1 MKPFVLV
8 AAAAMALA
16 SCQKNEMPA
25 PEKQELHFTI
35 KAGIETKTSI
45 ADNGDGTYSPSWHK
59 DDKIGILFTEDKTDK
74 LGATF
79 SNVNA
84 DGEIA
89 SFEGTATVDGE
100 GTLYAF
106 YPASAFDQHYGD
118 ETIRLDLPAAQK
130 PTSTSFDPAC
140 DILVAKPCDYLAD
153 GETVVIDD
161 LYFARLMSVLK
172 INLKGEFAQGEIV
185 ESLTF
190 SVDGVDI
197 TGNAK
202 VDYKTATIKGWN
214 NGNVD
219 RNVVT
224 ASYSEDRYITIA
236 EEGNNAA
243 YLVVAPT
250 TIPAGTSL
258 SFTLKTANY
267 SISKTVSAPS
277 DMTFTA
283 GNLSVINLTINE
295 ENCAG
300 IDTSIDYSGE
310 YLIAGKEGDKWYAA
324 KKYTSGNYLSVSE
337 IEFIGENIVETETIS
352 DHYMTIEKVADGTY
366 KGMYTIVDAG
376 GKYLSAVNGD
386 DNYLKAVDAVSDNTY
401 WSIEKDE
408 EKGTYSIEA
417 SKSSQAEKKHMR
429 FNYNNGTNSRVTCYG
444 STSTQPYLT
453 LFSTSLVKPDTTPK
467 ITVTNTSYSAL
478 ATDTSVEIPYTV
490 KNITGDI
497 TATVASDATMS
508 NVSTN
513 VTADKVTV
521 SFAANEDSAEK
532 TATIVLSYDGAQ
544 SVNVV
549 IAQAGKPAE
558 GGEAKVEVWSWDG
571 GGKVNFTG
579 GNIVKTYGLGS
590 DYAASHAP
598 YQIKMDDT
606 GDYFIIKVDGS
617 INSVSVGVKMIG
629 GGTTSTLDVQG
640 SSDGESYSSVEKL
653 TISGSQNAILEL
665 QTTKQFDPSYRY
677 LKFHFTKGSN
687 IGVGP
692 ISITY
697 TVGSE
702 SGGETPETP
711 VEPTLTPRNLTF
723 SAATATATVGQAFTV
738 PTLSGETTGV
748 TYSSSNTAVATV
760 NASTGAVTLVAAG
773 TTIITATAPATD
785 EYEAGTASYTLT
797 VNAAQGGGQQ
807 TTTYTFN
814 SKSWGDSTNS
824 WTSGKDGNQLTSG
837 QGVQVTTGVSG
848 ANATCKNSFSNVSTV
863 VVKYCTNSSK
873 GAGTI
878 KVTIGSVTKTF
889 TVSTSGGTS
898 LRNATFD
905 FNGATGT
912 PKIEVT
918 CTTNSIYV
926 NAISITHTN

>member
-1 MKPFVLV
+1 MAIQIGQEKILMKKMCGIFKTVTTMKKIMKPFVLV

-16 SCQKNEMPA
+16 SCQKNEMHA

-45 ADNGDGTYSPSWHK
+45 TDNGDGTYSPSWK
-59 DDKIGILFTEDKTDK
+59 NGDQIGIFFTEPKEKVEKVD
-74 LGATF
+74 ATF
-79 SNVNA
+79 SNTTA
-84 DGEIA
+84 DGPEA
-89 SFEGTATVDGE
+89 SFEGRATVEGE
-100 GTLYAF
+100 GTFYAF
-106 YPASAFDQHYGD
+106 YPASAFNQHYGD

-140 DILVAKPCDYLAD
+140 DILVAKPCYYISD
-153 GETVVIDD
+153 GDEVLIDD

-172 INLKGEFAQGEIV
+172 INLKGEFAQGEVV

-214 NGNVD
+214 NGSVD

-236 EEGNNAA
+236 EGNNAA

-267 SISKTVSAPS
+267 NISKTVSAPS

-283 GNLSVINLTINE
+283 GNLSVLNLTINE
-295 ENCAG
+295 ENCEAN
-300 IDTSIDYSGE
+300 DTPIDYSGV

-352 DHYMTIEKVADGTY
+352 DHYMTIDKVADGPY

-376 GKYLSAVNGD
+376 GKYLSAVSGD

-408 EKGTYSIEA
+408 EKGTYSIVA
-417 SKSSQAEKKHMR
+417 SKSSDAEKNHMR

-467 ITVTNTSYSAL
+467 IFVTNTTYSVK
-478 ATDTSVEIPYTV
+478 ATDTSVEIPYNV
-490 KNITGDI
+490 KNITGTI
-497 TATVASDATMS
+497 SATVADGATIS
-508 NVSTN
+508 NINTN
-513 VTADKVTV
+513 VTDVTDATDGKVTI
-521 SFAANEDSAEK
+521 SFAANEESAEK
-532 TATIVLSYDGAQ
+532 TATIVLSYEGAQ

-549 IAQAGKPAE
+549 ITQAGKPAE
-558 GGEAKVEVWSWDG
+558 DGEEKVEVWSWAG
-571 GGKVNFTG
+571 GGKANFTG
-579 GNIVKTYGLGS
+579 GNIEKTYGLGS
-590 DYAASHAP
+590 DYAVSHAP
-598 YQIKMDDT
+598 YQIKMDGT
-606 GDYFIIKVDGS
+606 GDYFIIKVDGA
-617 INSVSVGVKMIG
+617 IKSVSVGVKMIG
-629 GGTTSTLDVQG
+629 GGAASTLDVQG

-653 TISGSQNAILEL
+653 TISGGTNDILEL

-677 LKFHFTKGSN
+677 LKFYFTKGSN

-702 SGGETPETP
+702 SGGGETPTPDPEEPETP
-711 VEPTLTPRNLTF
+711 VDPNPGTPAISPCYTMETNAAGSNNDYTKNCDVTINGVKWNVTGNAQMTPWRIGGKSISNADRAVYTKTAYSSALSKVDFQVGTSSGSITWHSLKLIYSTNADF
-723 SAATATATVGQAFTV
+723 SDAQTMTISTGLAA
-738 PTLSGETTGV
+738 SN
-748 TYSSSNTAVATV
+748 TYSFAPEGGFPENCYFKFVMNVSVSGSSNK
-760 NASTGAVTLVAAG
+760 
-773 TTIITATAPATD
+773 
-785 EYEAGTASYTLT
+785 YY
-797 VNAAQGGGQQ
+797 
-807 TTTYTFN
+807 
-814 SKSWGDSTNS
+814 
-824 WTSGKDGNQLTSG
+824 QL
-837 QGVQVTTGVSG
+837 
-848 ANATCKNSFSNVSTV
+848 
-863 VVKYCTNSSK
+863 SS
-873 GAGTI
+873 I
-878 KVTIGSVTKTF
+878 KFYGYD
-889 TVSTSGGTS
+889 
-898 LRNATFD
+898 N
-905 FNGATGT
+905 
-912 PKIEVT
+912 
-918 CTTNSIYV
+918 
-926 NAISITHTN
+926 

>member
-629 GGTTSTLDVQG
+629 GGTTSTLDVQC